1 MQKARRHP
9 PLARL
14 RPLVSVWFQ
23 GLFTPLL
30 GVLFT
35 FPSRYWF
42 TIGLSGVSSLTRWC
56 WQLQTEFLRF
66 RPTRLHL
73 YNLFVYRTV
82 TSLGHTFQYVQ
93 LKLYRLYGLVRVR
106 SPLLAESLLI
116 SFPTGTQMFQF
127 PAFAINQVFNLMG
140 CPIRT
145 STDYRSF
152 APPRSFSQLTTS
164 FVASESLGIRHTPL
178 VRFLLFITIMPA

>member
-1 MQKARRHP
+1 MQKARRHSDKSE
-9 PLARL
+9 L

-23 GLFTPLL
+23 DLFTPLL

-35 FPSRYWF
+35 FPSRYWS

-73 YNLFVYRTV
+73 YNPFVYRTF
-82 TSLGHTFQYVQ
+82 TSFGYTFQYIQ

-116 SFPTGTQMFQF
+116 SFPTGT
-127 PAFAINQVFNLMG
+127 
-140 CPIRT
+140 
-145 STDYRSF
+145 
-152 APPRSFSQLTTS
+152 
-164 FVASESLGIRHTPL
+164 
-178 VRFLLFITIMPA
+178 

>member
-1 MQKARRHP
+1 MQKARRHSDKSE
-9 PLARL
+9 L

-23 GLFTPLL
+23 DLFTPLL

-35 FPSRYWF
+35 FPSRYWS

-73 YNLFVYRTV
+73 YNLFVYRTF
-82 TSLGHTFQYVQ
+82 TSFGYTFQYIQ

-116 SFPTGTQMFQF
+116 SFPTGT
-127 PAFAINQVFNLMG
+127 
-140 CPIRT
+140 
-145 STDYRSF
+145 
-152 APPRSFSQLTTS
+152 
-164 FVASESLGIRHTPL
+164 
-178 VRFLLFITIMPA
+178 

>member
-1 MQKARRHP
+1 MQKARRHTTSV
-9 PLARL
+9 L

-23 GLFTPLL
+23 DLFTPLL

-42 TIGLSGVSSLTRWC
+42 TIGLSGVFSLTRWC
-56 WQLQTEFLRF
+56 WHIQTEFLRF
-66 RPTRLHL
+66 RLTRLHL
-73 YNLFVYRTV
+73 YKPFDYRTI
-82 TSLGHTFQYVQ
+82 TLFGYPFQNIH
-93 LKLYRLYGLVRVR
+93 LNLYKLYGLVRVR

-116 SFPTGTQMFQF
+116 YFPTGTQMFQF
-127 PAFAINQVFNLMG
+127 PAFAISQVFYLTG

-145 STDYRSF
+145 STDQRLF

-164 FVASESLGIRHTPL
+164 FVASESLGIRHT
-178 VRFLLFITIMPA
+178 LLFASFYS

>member
-1 MQKARRHP
+1 MQKARRHN
-9 PLARL
+9 AEASL

-23 GLFTPLL
+23 DLFTPLL

-35 FPSRYWF
+35 FPSRYWS

-73 YNLFVYRTV
+73 YNPFVYRTF
-82 TSLGHTFQYVQ
+82 TSFGYTFQYIQ

-127 PAFAINQVFNLMG
+127 PAFAISQVFNLTG

-145 STDYRSF
+145 STDQSSF
-152 APPRSFSQLTTS
+152 AAPRSFSQLTTS

-178 VRFLLFITIMPA
+178 FASFYS